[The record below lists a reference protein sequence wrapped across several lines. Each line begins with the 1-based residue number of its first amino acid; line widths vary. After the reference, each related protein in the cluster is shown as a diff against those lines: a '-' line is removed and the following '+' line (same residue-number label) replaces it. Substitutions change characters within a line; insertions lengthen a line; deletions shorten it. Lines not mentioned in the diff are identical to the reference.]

1 MAQTATKVL
10 VTVKPK
16 ELAGRTWE
24 WLAITFTIALRE
36 VRSLFSSQIAY
47 VTLAFFELWAGFFFF
62 AIARIGQTSDMRY
75 LFWNMAVILFIVL
88 PMVTMR
94 LLAEERRLG
103 TMELL
108 LTSPVTDWQV
118 VLGKF
123 FGAYA
128 WLLFALGLTFY
139 VPYLMHRFSGGTV
152 DLGPYW
158 TAYLGLLLF
167 GAAATAVGVFWSSL
181 TDNQIIA
188 AFGTFGT
195 LLLAYVITW
204 PTEGTGTLAEIC
216 RKLSLYYRYQD
227 FTAGLIQLKDAF
239 FFVALTIASLYLAV
253 QSLSSRHWR

>member
-1 MAQTATKVL
+1 MAQATTKAVASIK
-10 VTVKPK
+10 TK
-16 ELAGRTWE
+16 EMGARFVE
-24 WLAITFTIALRE
+24 WLAVTFVIALRE
-36 VRSLFSSQIAY
+36 VKSLFSSWIAY
-47 VTLAFFELWAGFFFF
+47 VTLAFFEIWAGFFFF
-62 AIARIGQTSDMRY
+62 AIVQIGQTSDLRY

-103 TMELL
+103 TLELL

-123 FGAYA
+123 LGAYA
-128 WLLFALGLTFY
+128 WLLVALGLTLY
-139 VPYLMHRFSGGTV
+139 VPYLVHRFSGGTV

-158 TAYLGLLLF
+158 SAYIGLLLF
-167 GAAATAVGVFWSSL
+167 GATAVAVGVFWSAL

-188 AFGTFGT
+188 AFATFGT

-216 RKLSLYYRYQD
+216 RKVSLYYRYQD
-227 FTAGLIQLKDAF
+227 FSVGLIQSKDAVF
-239 FFVALTIASLYLAV
+239 FALLAIAFLYLAV
-253 QSLSSRHWR
+253 QALASRQWR

>member
-1 MAQTATKVL
+1 MAHTMARVAVKVA
-10 VTVKPK
+10 PK
-16 ELAGRTWE
+16 AWVAHIGE
-24 WLAITFTIALRE
+24 WLAVTFTIALRE
-36 VRSLFSSQIAY
+36 VRSLFSSWVAY

-62 AIARIGQTSDMRY
+62 AIANIGRTTDMRY

-94 LLAEERRLG
+94 LFAEERRLG
-103 TMELL
+103 TLELL

-123 FGAYA
+123 LGAYA
-128 WLLFALGLTFY
+128 WLLIALGLTLY

-158 TAYLGLLLF
+158 TAYIGLLLF
-167 GAAATAVGVFWSSL
+167 GAAAIAMGVFWSSL

-188 AFGTFGT
+188 AFATFGT

-216 RKLSLYYRYQD
+216 RRISLYYRYQD
-227 FTAGLIQLKDAF
+227 FTAGLIQAKDIIF
-239 FFVALTIASLYLAV
+239 FLALTIAALFLAV
-253 QSLSSRHWR
+253 QSLASRQWR

>member
-1 MAQTATKVL
+1 MAQATAKVL
-10 VTVKPK
+10 VAVKPK
-16 ELAGRTWE
+16 ETVARVGE
-24 WLAITFTIALRE
+24 WLAVTLTIALRE
-36 VRSLFSSQIAY
+36 VRSLFSSWVAY
-47 VTLAFFELWAGFFFF
+47 VTLAFFTVWAGFFFF
-62 AIARIGQTSDMRY
+62 AIVRLGQTSDMRY

-103 TMELL
+103 TLELL

-123 FGAYA
+123 LGAYF
-128 WLLFALGLTFY
+128 WLVVALGLTLY
-139 VPYLMHRFSGGTV
+139 VPYLVYRFSGGTV

-158 TAYLGLLLF
+158 TAYIGLLLF
-167 GAAATAVGVFWSSL
+167 GAAAIAVGVFWSSL

-216 RKLSLYYRYQD
+216 RKVSLYYRYQD
-227 FTAGLIQLKDAF
+227 FTAGLVQSKDALF
-239 FFVALTIASLYLAV
+239 FLSVTFAFLYLSV
-253 QSLSSRHWR
+253 QVLSSRRWR